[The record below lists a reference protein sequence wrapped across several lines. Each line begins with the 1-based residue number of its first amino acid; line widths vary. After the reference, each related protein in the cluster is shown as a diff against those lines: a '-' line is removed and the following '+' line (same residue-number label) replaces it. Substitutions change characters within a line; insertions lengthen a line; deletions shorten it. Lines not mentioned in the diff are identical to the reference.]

1 MSEDEEEGRT
11 VFVPGT
17 AVPPA
22 RSFTPPV
29 PASVPESE
37 AVAEPAPGGPIALP
51 VTATTFTAAAI
62 RADARLQPG
71 EMLNDIFEVRR
82 YITAGGMGEVWE
94 GVNTHTDERV
104 AIKVILP
111 HLAADPNVQAMFRK
125 EARTLTRLS
134 HPALVGYRVLAIEPR
149 LGILYIVT
157 EFIDGTMLEQSY
169 RYVPRDA
176 TALKGFSRRLAEGLR
191 AAHDM
196 GLVHRDMSPDNVMLE
211 DGQLARARIID
222 FGIAKDLDTHKG
234 TIIGD
239 GFAGKIG
246 YVAPEQLGD
255 FGREVGPW
263 TDVYSLGLVIL
274 AVAAGKSPDMG
285 ATLVDAVDK
294 RRAGV
299 DLTAA
304 PESLRLALAA
314 MLEPDPERRLRD
326 MNAVIAALD
335 GVIAVPATAAPMPRV
350 VKGAFG
356 KGDTKGVIRAPISG
370 MVAFVGQR
378 GLLLTACAA
387 IALLVLAGGAFWLFG
402 GDGRPTSPTTAV
414 AIAPA
419 RASKAAA
426 APADAVATASSAIS
440 RALPTISCSWLDVAD
455 LRRDGDGVS
464 LTLGGVAGDPVAAQG
479 ALQRALGDSVKVRDI
494 KADVM
499 TLPRDMCGAVET
511 YSKIR
516 ETGPPMLSIEKH
528 RWELDRQADG
538 KFGDDKVVRVPFFID
553 PRVSNDNFTTM
564 SMDNTGVGT
573 YVDPRAPN
581 VVKERKEILANYRLE
596 ADGRMVSR
604 VPNDNNITGVQGIA
618 LLRGAGPYDASLL
631 VQSQLPAASEWSERF
646 LKAATAKGWKIEIV
660 WFQTQD
666 LTPN

>member
-1 MSEDEEEGRT
+1 MSEEEEEGRT
-11 VFVPGT
+11 VFIPGT
-17 AVPPA
+17 AVPA
-22 RSFTPPV
+22 TTATPPAT
-29 PASVPESE
+29 PGA
-37 AVAEPAPGGPIALP
+37 AAEPVAALP
-51 VTATTFTAAAI
+51 GLPPVMPTTFTAAAI

-94 GVNTHTDERV
+94 GVNTHTEERV

-111 HLAADPNVQAMFRK
+111 HLAADANVQAMFRK

-157 EFIDGTMLEQSY
+157 EFIEGTMLEHSY
-169 RYVPRDA
+169 RDVPRDA
-176 TALKGFSRRLAEGLR
+176 ASLKGFTRRLAEGLR

-196 GLVHRDMSPDNVMLE
+196 GLVHRDMSPDNVILE
-211 DGQLARARIID
+211 GGLLARARIID

-263 TDVYSLGLVIL
+263 TDVYSLALVVL
-274 AVAAGKSPDMG
+274 AVAAGRSPDMG

-299 DLTAA
+299 DLSAA
-304 PESLRLALAA
+304 PEIMRPTLAA
-314 MLEPDPERRLRD
+314 MLEPDPARRLRD

-335 GVIAVPATAAPMPRV
+335 GVVAVAVPPSPGPKSSEKAKAKAGTGRAASARLSAAI
-350 VKGAFG
+350 GSF
-356 KGDTKGVIRAPISG
+356 
-370 MVAFVGQR
+370 GQR
-378 GLLLTACAA
+378 RAMLAGGALL
-387 IALLVLAGGAFWLFG
+387 ALLVLGAAAWLLLGSDGKPASPPAAAVIVPADGAG
-402 GDGRPTSPTTAV
+402 V
-414 AIAPA
+414 
-419 RASKAAA
+419 AA
-426 APADAVATASSAIS
+426 APADPVAAAFAAIARAV
-440 RALPTISCSWLDVAD
+440 PTIPCSWLDVTD

-464 LTLGGVAGDPVAAQG
+464 FTLGGVAGDPVAAQG
-479 ALQRALGDSVKVRDI
+479 ALQTALGGAVKVRDI

-499 TLPRDMCGAVET
+499 TLPRNMCTAVET
-511 YSKIR
+511 YSKVR
-516 ETGPPMLSIEKH
+516 EPGPSMLSIEKH

-538 KFGDDKVVRVPFFID
+538 NLGDAKVVRVPFYID
-553 PRVSNDNFTTM
+553 PRVSSDDFTIM
-564 SMDNTGVGT
+564 SMDATGVGAFA
-573 YVDPRAPN
+573 DPAAPS
-581 VVKERKEILANYRLE
+581 VIKQRKDILAQYRSE
-596 ADGRMVSR
+596 PDGRMISR
-604 VPNDNNITGVQGIA
+604 QPNDNAIAGVQGIA
-618 LLRGAGPYDASLL
+618 LLRGSGPFDASLL
-631 VQSQLPAASEWSERF
+631 VQQQLPPGAGWSDRF
-646 LKAATAKGWKIEIV
+646 LQAAIAKRWKIEIV